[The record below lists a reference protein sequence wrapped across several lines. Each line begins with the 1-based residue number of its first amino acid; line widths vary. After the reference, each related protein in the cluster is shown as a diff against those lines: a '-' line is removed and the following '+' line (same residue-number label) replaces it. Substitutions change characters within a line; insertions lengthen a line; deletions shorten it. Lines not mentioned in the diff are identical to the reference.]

1 MVGVIFFGLLP
12 LPGLLGVTAFLFG
25 LVIVLVI
32 HSRRGQPWRSVLVRA
47 GLGLALMWLAV
58 AATSVALLDRFTSGD
73 SSGGAAG
80 PGPDTGRLLLMVGV
94 AAMLLLALAGGL
106 LAWIAAASRPRATVA
121 PSNAAPDAGARA
133 GALER

>member
-25 LVIVLVI
+25 LVIVLVM
-32 HSRRGQPWRSVLVRA
+32 HARRGQPWRSVLVRA
-47 GLGLALMWLAV
+47 GAALVLMWLAV
-58 AATSVALLDRFTSGD
+58 SATSVALLDRFTSGD

-80 PGPDTGRLLLMVGV
+80 PGPFPGRLLLLVGL

-106 LAWIAAASRPRATVA
+106 LAWIATASRPRAAVA
-121 PSNAAPDAGARA
+121 SSSAGPEASARER
-133 GALER
+133 ALER